1 MKRNPNIP
9 HFKEKVYIICEGKI
23 EYNNYIKINVESTK

>member
-9 HFKEKVYIICEGKI
+9 HFKEKVYIFVKVKLNTIATEK
-23 EYNNYIKINVESTK
+23 